1 MKIILETIA
10 ALLIGAVAT
19 AYSHP
24 AAAAQSAPQGSY
36 LTGCTNVEMRGATL
50 TATCRTLSGK
60 TLRTVL
66 NDVNRCIGD
75 ITNNDGVLQCQVN
88 GGAAQNP
95 SYGQQPAPPGYAAQP
110 PAPGYAGQPPAPGYA
125 AQPPT
130 PGYAGQPPAP
140 GYAGQPPA
148 PGYAGQPPAPGPAPG
163 YAGQPPA
170 PGYAAPPPPGYGA
183 PHYGEPGS
191 RPSWAEWCGEVHHR
205 SRWLWERLHRISDPE
220 ERDHFSRR
228 FYELHEARDRCR
240 AHGYY

>member
-110 PAPGYAGQPPAPGYA
+110 PAPGYAGQPPAPG
-125 AQPPT
+125 
-130 PGYAGQPPAP
+130 
-140 GYAGQPPA
+140 
-148 PGYAGQPPAPGPAPG
+148 PAPG